1 MFNPIHLNITADDM
15 AGNHGRGRYVL
26 LPGSDGRAE
35 QIASH
40 FQNVTVRRHAR
51 GHHCYLGQLDSS
63 IDVMTV
69 SSGMGCPS
77 MEIILHELFTLG
89 ARRFLRVGTAGAL
102 QSFIQLGDLVNA
114 TASVRDEKTTYDYV
128 PEGFPA
134 IASPEMHA
142 FISQA
147 AEKINLQKKLHH
159 GIVHCKASFYAREF
173 GKGPYGERNEYYMA
187 LLAQSGVLATEMET
201 STLFVQSGLY
211 AHQCRQ
217 VQQYLPAV
225 MCAAI
230 LGIVA
235 VPPHE
240 FMRSEQQI
248 IVVND
253 MIQLALE
260 TLRQLAKRDF
270 VFPNLSN

>member
-1 MFNPIHLNITADDM
+1 MFNPIHLSITADDM

-35 QIASH
+35 QIASY
-40 FQNVTVRRHAR
+40 FQDVTVRRHAR
-51 GHHCYLGQLDSS
+51 GHHCYLGKLDG
-63 IDVMTV
+63 IDVMVV

-77 MEIILHELFTLG
+77 MEIILHELFMLG

-102 QSFIQLGDLVNA
+102 QTFIQLGDLVNA
-114 TASVRDEKTTYDYV
+114 IAAVRDEKTTYDYV

-134 IASPEMHA
+134 LASPEMHHL
-142 FISQA
+142 IVDA
-147 AEKINLQKKLHH
+147 AEKLGLSQKCHH

-173 GKGPYGERNEYYMA
+173 AEGPQSVENERYMR
-187 LLAQSGVLATEMET
+187 LLTDTGVLATEMET
-201 STLFVQSGLY
+201 STLFVQTGLY
-211 AHQCRQ
+211 AHQCREAGQ
-217 VQQYLPAV
+217 RLPAV
-225 MCAAI
+225 LSGAI

-240 FMRSEQQI
+240 FMRSEQQST
-248 IVVND
+248 VVND

-260 TLRQLAKRDF
+260 TLRQLAVKDA
-270 VFPNLSN
+270 VFPNHSN